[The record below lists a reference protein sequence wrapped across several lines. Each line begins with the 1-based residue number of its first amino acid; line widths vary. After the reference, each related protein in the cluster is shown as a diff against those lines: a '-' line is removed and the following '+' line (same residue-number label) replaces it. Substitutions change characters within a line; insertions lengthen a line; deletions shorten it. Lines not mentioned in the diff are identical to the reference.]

1 MNIPQKTVL
10 IVQPAK
16 HQAQV
21 WYSALGSQD
30 LAVIVESAN
39 VDLMAMLTQMRTAK
53 LNLPDLILLDLA
65 VNGVSPYVFCRWC
78 RDNYPEL
85 NIVLTN
91 AGQKSI
97 SEPERDWAIYQG
109 AKDLLPGFQKET
121 LMTGVVEATNLV
133 LQIMGLPP
141 ARQDKLIQ
149 TLFTMTS
156 NSSKASSI
164 QGGSDLNPPMPNVQS
179 PNNQITGP
187 AAAQNINPITGP
199 KMPITEEIKTDNA
212 PPKRR
217 YRGSSY

>member
-1 MNIPQKTVL
+1 MNISQKTVL

-21 WYSALGSQD
+21 WYSALSSQD

-39 VDLMAMLTQMRTAK
+39 VDLTTMLTQMRTAK

-133 LQIMGLPP
+133 LQIMGLPS

-149 TLFTMTS
+149 TLFAMTS
-156 NSSKASSI
+156 SSSKGASIHSAP
-164 QGGSDLNPPMPNVQS
+164 DLNAPSPNVQS

-187 AAAQNINPITGP
+187 AVPNSNRATDQKT
-199 KMPITEEIKTDNA
+199 PITEEIKTDNT